1 MIGAPGRVTA
11 FRRRPR
17 RREDAP
23 RAAVDADLRIVDVAP
38 IFFMRRQPGTR
49 VYPASQNDYTS
60 LYRNFQEPIE
70 KFP

>member
-23 RAAVDADLRIVDVAP
+23 RDADLRIVDVAP
-38 IFFMRRQPGTR
+38 I
-49 VYPASQNDYTS
+49 S
-60 LYRNFQEPIE
+60 LRGDSWNACLSRFAKQLYNFLNFPRLVQAFQEFIE
-70 KFP
+70 K

>member
-38 IFFMRRQPGTR
+38 ISLRGETAGMHVCP
-49 VYPASQNDYTS
+49 VSQN
-60 LYRNFQEPIE
+60 N
-70 KFP
+70 